1 MIFSVYAT
9 CLLFD
14 DFYEL
19 CISYIIAGIMPWII
33 SHEAKRFVEKFS
45 IFFIIYT
52 YWMQDEVLLAVMKG
66 LNFILLNKNEVFC
79 KVPKN

>member
-1 MIFSVYAT
+1 MPLVYYLMIFMNYV
-9 CLLFD
+9 FHK
-14 DFYEL
+14 
-19 CISYIIAGIMPWII
+19 AGIMSEII
-33 SHEAKRFVEKFS
+33 CHEAKRFVEKFS